1 MDVCLQCFDAVG
13 WAAERA
19 SCLCWRG
26 EVQTCIWPSWC
37 HCHSL
42 SLAPIK
48 SRLVLPSWYRLT
60 WVVPDKGPLNGCV
73 CVCVCVCVHLPDRS
87 EFRSTADR
95 IGTTSSRYRRRD
107 RRTWRYCDTG
117 LTSRTRPPP
126 YLLPT
131 TPFAAA
137 QSASEKK
144 IENREYLANLQ
155 ARAWLSRALCAP
167 GQHTARRRRRCT
179 RQSHS
184 CL

>member
-1 MDVCLQCFDAVG
+1 MHMAQLMPLPLAVSCSNKVQIG
-13 WAAERA
+13 FTFLVPAHLGSPGQRAVER
-19 SCLCWRG
+19 
-26 EVQTCIWPSWC
+26 V
-37 HCHSL
+37 
-42 SLAPIK
+42 
-48 SRLVLPSWYRLT
+48 Y
-60 WVVPDKGPLNGCV
+60 
-73 CVCVCVCVHLPDRS
+73 VCVCVCVHLPDRS

-117 LTSRTRPPP
+117 LTSRSRPPP

-137 QSASEKK
+137 ESASEKK
-144 IENREYLANLQ
+144 IQNREYLANLQ